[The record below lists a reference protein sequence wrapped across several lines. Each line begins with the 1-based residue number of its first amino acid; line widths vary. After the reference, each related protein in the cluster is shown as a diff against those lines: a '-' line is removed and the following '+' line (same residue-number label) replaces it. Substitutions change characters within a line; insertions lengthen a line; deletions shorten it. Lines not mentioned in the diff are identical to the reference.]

1 MTTSKEICEI
11 IQKGLNDKLTEVLNE
26 TPELINGKTEQGIS
40 FLQFAVYCKNKFAV
54 DLFKQK
60 KPHLD
65 LYEAASIGDLDT
77 VKSHI
82 DNKPG
87 LVNSYAPDGFT
98 PLGLSCFFGHITV
111 AKYLIEKGAN
121 TSQSSNN
128 PLKVAPI
135 RSACTISNYEIAELL
150 VLNGADVN
158 VREQADYAPLHIAA
172 ISGQTKLAKL
182 LIENGAEIN
191 SKMLN
196 GKTPFLLAQEKSF
209 SETAEVIHKHGGK

>member
-1 MTTSKEICEI
+1 MIATKEICEI
-11 IQKGLNDKLTEVLNE
+11 IQKGLNDKLTAILNE
-26 TPELINGKTEQGIS
+26 TPEIINGKTEQGIS
-40 FLQFAVYCKNKFAV
+40 FLQFAVYCRNNVAV

-60 KPHLD
+60 KSQLD
-65 LYEAASIGDLDT
+65 LYEAVSIGDLDR
-77 VKSHI
+77 VKSLI
-82 DNKPG
+82 ENKPT

-98 PLGLSCFFGHITV
+98 PLGLSCFFGYIDV
-111 AKYLIEKGAN
+111 AKYLIEKGAD
-121 TSQSSNN
+121 TSQASDN

-135 RSACTISNYEIAELL
+135 HSACTISNYEIAELL

-191 SKMLN
+191 AKMTN
-196 GKTPFLLAQEKSF
+196 GKTPFLLAEEKSF
-209 SETAEVIHKHGGK
+209 LETAEVIHDFGGN